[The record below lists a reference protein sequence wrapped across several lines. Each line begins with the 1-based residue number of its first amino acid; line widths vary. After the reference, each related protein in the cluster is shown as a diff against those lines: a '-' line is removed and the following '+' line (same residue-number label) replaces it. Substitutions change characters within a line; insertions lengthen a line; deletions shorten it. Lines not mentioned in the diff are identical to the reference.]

1 MSIGS
6 IMVGAAVALVLGVYL
21 ARPFRPSRGAASLD
35 RTIDSWVAQMRAEEK
50 STALGDSADGA
61 DERVSFCPQCG
72 RAVGTDDRFC
82 SGCGTGLR
90 GSAA

>member
-21 ARPFRPSRGAASLD
+21 ARPFRASWGPASLD

-50 STALGDSADGA
+50 ARALADSAAGA
-61 DERVSFCPQCG
+61 DQRASFCPQCG
-72 RAVGTDDRFC
+72 RAVGPDDRFC
-82 SGCGTGLR
+82 SGCGTRLEGN
-90 GSAA
+90 AA